1 MTDRDTA
8 AGPADVAV
16 RDAER
21 GAGSRTWYFPDG
33 DRPPAGPDGGPE
45 AHESLMILNVC
56 ARPATV
62 DIDLYWTDRP
72 PVLGIRVVVPGER
85 VRGLRVPWHDDPAD
99 EARAVVRGLESRGS
113 ESRGVETERRDRV
126 LIVEDEDNA
135 RRGYEQLLQR
145 WGCDTLGVATAED
158 ALAKF
163 ASYQPDSIIADVELP
178 GMNGLDLLKQL
189 GDELFDVPAI
199 IITGKGSEERAVAA
213 IEAGAFWYIEKPL
226 KGPVLRALLDRALSK
241 ARDARRL
248 VVLQRQ
254 LREAG
259 RIGEMVGASK
269 PMQDVMR
276 VVEMAAPSSAS
287 VLITGETGSGKEIV
301 ARTVHKL
308 SPRANGPF
316 VAINCSAIPETL
328 MESEIFGHE
337 RGAFTGAAERRIGCF
352 ELADGGTLLLD
363 EIGEMP
369 APTQAKLLRVLEDR
383 KVRRLGSKSETPVDV
398 RVLAATNKDP
408 EKAVA
413 SGVLRQDLYF
423 RLNVFHINLPP
434 LREHKDDI
442 PLLVEHMLRD
452 INTKHGKHV
461 RGVGAEVMDI
471 FMSHTWPGNIRELR
485 NVLERAAIMCE
496 KDLISRSALPEE
508 FGKNAAKGPTDLAGI
523 KFPVGTTVDAMER
536 ELILQTLAATGNNKT
551 RAAELLGISLKTL
564 HNKLKEYGTERAEA
578 E

>member
-1 MTDRDTA
+1 MAEETKS
-8 AGPADVAV
+8 AV
-16 RDAER
+16 R
-21 GAGSRTWYFPDG
+21 
-33 DRPPAGPDGGPE
+33 
-45 AHESLMILNVC
+45 
-56 ARPATV
+56 TV
-62 DIDLYWTDRP
+62 DT
-72 PVLGIRVVVPGER
+72 GER
-85 VRGLRVPWHDDPAD
+85 K
-99 EARAVVRGLESRGS
+99 
-113 ESRGVETERRDRV
+113 DRV

-135 RRGYEQLLQR
+135 RKGYEQLLQR
-145 WGCDTLGVATAED
+145 WGCDVLGVATAED

-163 ASYQPDSIIADVELP
+163 ASYQPDTLIADVELP

-189 GDELFDVPAI
+189 GDELHDVPAI

-213 IEAGAFWYIEKPL
+213 IESGAFWYIEKPL
-226 KGPVLRALLDRALSK
+226 KGPVLHALLDRALSK
-241 ARDARRL
+241 ARDARQL
-248 VVLQRQ
+248 AVLQRQ

-259 RIGEMVGASK
+259 RLGELVGASR
-269 PMQDVMR
+269 PMQEVMR
-276 VVEMAAPSSAS
+276 IVEMASPSSAS
-287 VLITGETGSGKEIV
+287 VLITGETGSGKEVV
-301 ARTVHKL
+301 ARTIHKL
-308 SPRANGPF
+308 SPRATGPF
-316 VAINCSAIPETL
+316 VAINCSAIPESL

-408 EKAVA
+408 EQAVA
-413 SGVLRQDLYF
+413 SGHMRQDLFF
-423 RLNVFHINLPP
+423 RLNVFHIHLPP
-434 LREHKDDI
+434 LRDHKDDI

-452 INTKHGKHV
+452 LNTKHNKSV
-461 RGVGAEVMDI
+461 RGVGSDVLDT

-485 NVLERAAIMCE
+485 NILERAAIMSE
-496 KDLISRSALPEE
+496 KDLITRSSLPGE
-508 FGKNAAKGPTDLAGI
+508 FGKTAGKGPSDLSSV

-551 RAAELLGISLKTL
+551 RAAELLGVSLKTL
-564 HNKLKEYGTERAEA
+564 HNKLKEYGAERAET